1 MSGEKPEGKHEGL
14 RSGQLPR
21 AGRTLIRGR
30 AVPARGLL
38 IALAALALGAAPAAA
53 QNPWPES
60 RVLNIAHQ
68 GGEFEFPSNT
78 MYAFKRALAEGA
90 DVLELDVHGTAD
102 GRLAV
107 IHDAKVD
114 RTTDGAGFVSDF
126 RWNQLR
132 KLDASYNFVPGRNAV
147 RGLDP
152 SAYPLRGVRTGDP
165 KPPRG
170 YQRKDFRVPSLD
182 EVFQRFRGTPINIE
196 IKGNSDSDQA
206 SFDRNAELLAEFL
219 NKRPRRAD
227 DVIVVSFNDDALARF
242 SELAPRSSIAPG
254 LRAVA
259 LYYLA
264 EIAPP
269 PGTAAIQVPVTFS
282 GILVPTAEF
291 VARAHADGFAVHVFP
306 DAGEE
311 NDALYDQLLGNC
323 VDGIMTAF
331 PTRFESYLGA
341 HDIVRPGGTGVDPC
355 S

>member
-1 MSGEKPEGKHEGL
+1 MLGVLIGL
-14 RSGQLPR
+14 ASF
-21 AGRTLIRGR
+21 
-30 AVPARGLL
+30 
-38 IALAALALGAAPAAA
+38 ALGVAPAAA
-53 QNPWPES
+53 QNPWPDR

-78 MYAFKRALAEGA
+78 MYAFQRALEEGA
-90 DVLELDVHGTAD
+90 DVLELDVHATAD

-114 RTTDGAGFVSDF
+114 RTTDGTGFVSDF
-126 RWNQLR
+126 RWHQLR
-132 KLDASYNFVPGRNAV
+132 KLDAAYNFVPGRNAV

-152 SAYPLRGVRTGDP
+152 SAYPLRGVRTGDR

-170 YQRKDFRVPSLD
+170 FQRKDFRVPSLS
-182 EVFQRFRGTPINIE
+182 EVFQRFRDTPINIE

-206 SFDRNAELLAEFL
+206 SFDRNAKLLAEFL

-227 DVIVVSFNDDALARF
+227 DVIVVSFNDDSLARF
-242 SELAPRSSIAPG
+242 SQLAPGSSIAPG

-259 LYYLA
+259 LYVLA
-264 EIAPP
+264 DLAPP
-269 PGTAAIQVPVTFS
+269 PETVAIQIPVTFQ
-282 GILVPTAEF
+282 GILVPTPEF

-331 PTRFESYLGA
+331 PTRFESYLRS
-341 HDIVRPGGTGVDPC
+341 HNIVRPGVEGVDPC
-355 S
+355 E